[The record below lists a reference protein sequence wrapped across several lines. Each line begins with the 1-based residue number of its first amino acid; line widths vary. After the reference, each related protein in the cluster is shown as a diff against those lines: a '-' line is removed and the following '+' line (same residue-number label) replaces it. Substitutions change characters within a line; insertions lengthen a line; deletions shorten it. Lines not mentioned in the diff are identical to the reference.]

1 MLFLPQ
7 SFASASISRG
17 FHPFDKCGLRI
28 TRNAI
33 DSCSMP
39 CCVSGYLSYIW
50 RSVSTVLSMFFT
62 RSPCPKDYV
71 VQGHRFDI
79 VEDFGCRPTIYVSLA
94 STFIIWVPPLFFS
107 VGSCI
112 FAGLYV
118 GTHTSETSLTSFL
131 TALAF
136 RNFWIRRITFSRHLQ
151 TSNSALTT
159 SRYFRLM
166 CMAVVQMFF
175 GMAVTIVNMWFT
187 MRHGLLPWISWENV
201 HVRFSRIAVFPTAL
215 IPAQQWTWTYLLWW
229 TIPISSFLFFAF
241 FSFGQDAMKEYR
253 AYFSWV
259 KTHILRMPDPF
270 PSDKIA
276 ASLPS
281 L

>member
-1 MLFLPQ
+1 M
-7 SFASASISRG
+7 
-17 FHPFDKCGLRI
+17 
-28 TRNAI
+28 
-33 DSCSMP
+33 
-39 CCVSGYLSYIW
+39 
-50 RSVSTVLSMFFT
+50 
-62 RSPCPKDYV
+62 
-71 VQGHRFDI
+71 QGHRFDI